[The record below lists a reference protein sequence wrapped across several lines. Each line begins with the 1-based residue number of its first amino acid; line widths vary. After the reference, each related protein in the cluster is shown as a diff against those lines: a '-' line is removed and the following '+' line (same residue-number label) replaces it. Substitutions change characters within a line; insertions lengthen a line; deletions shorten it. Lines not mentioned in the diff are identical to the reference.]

1 MFPNIKQLILPSLLR
16 IYTTVLRFIRSSR
29 SRNNNRSVLI
39 LPPYLPGSLGD
50 EAILTASVEYIKSR
64 GIERIG
70 LVYYD
75 LGLRW
80 NYLEPIT
87 EAVELSEYFHHDS
100 WKNKFRFAHAA
111 SRYEQIYCFGTDV
124 LDGHYSDDVSL
135 QILEL
140 VSLAVET
147 GAAAAILGFS
157 FNDRPT
163 PKSVQALRDLSAQV
177 KLYSRDAV
185 SQQRLMHHLDRPVKL
200 VADLAFLLHP
210 VDDSEIVSNVSQWI
224 KEQQADSRTVVG
236 VNANSMHVSSLK
248 EESLDRLIQVY
259 VDALFELFG
268 KQQFSFVL
276 IPHDFHSGP
285 EIVSDDELAEAILKA
300 LPARMQSYCVKVP
313 APCMAKE
320 IKSICKNLDI
330 VLTSRMH
337 LAIACLGQ
345 GTPVACVTYQGKFE
359 GLFKHFELDGT
370 TIEPEQAFQPGKLV
384 EFFLPL
390 IGRRDDISKHIR
402 LKLPQIQQLARANF
416 G

>member
-1 MFPNIKQLILPSLLR
+1 ME
-16 IYTTVLRFIRSSR
+16 
-29 SRNNNRSVLI
+29 
-39 LPPYLPGSLGD
+39 YLK
-50 EAILTASVEYIKSR
+50 TR

-75 LGLRW
+75 LGVRW
-80 NYLEPIT
+80 KHLESVT
-87 EAVELSEYFHHDS
+87 EAVELSEYFHQNF
-100 WKNKFRFAHAA
+100 WKNKFRFAHAV
-111 SRYEQIYCFGTDV
+111 SRYEQVYCFGTDV
-124 LDGHYSDDVSL
+124 LDGHYSDNVSL

-140 VSLAVET
+140 VSLSVKT

-163 PKSVQALRDLSAQV
+163 PKSVRALQDLSTEV
-177 KLYSRDAV
+177 KLYSRDSI
-185 SQQRLMHHLDRPVKL
+185 SQQRLMHHLRRPVEL

-210 VDDSEIVSNVSQWI
+210 VDDSKVVSGVSQWI
-224 KEQQADSRTVVG
+224 NEQRTNGRTVIG
-236 VNANSMHVSSLK
+236 VNANSMHVSNLK
-248 EESLDRLIQVY
+248 EESIECLIGVY

-276 IPHDFHSGP
+276 IPHDFYSGSG
-285 EIVSDDELAEAILKA
+285 IVSDDELAEAILKA
-300 LPARMQSYCVKVP
+300 LPAKIQSYCIKVP
-313 APCMAKE
+313 APCRAKE

-359 GLFKHFELDGT
+359 GLFRHFELDST

-390 IGRRDDISKHIR
+390 IGKREEISKHIH